1 MDEAVGG
8 MHEHATDG
16 ERLLTLGGAP
26 LLWRGVA
33 LGAAALGLA
42 VAAGKLV
49 RVSLMLAPV
58 GVVLAAGAVLAGWAA
73 LIHVT
78 GGERFDDGGCD

>member
-1 MDEAVGG
+1 
-8 MHEHATDG
+8 MHEHGSDG

-26 LLWRGVA
+26 LLWRGAA
-33 LGAAALGLA
+33 LGAGALGLA

-49 RVSLMLAPV
+49 RASLVLAPV
-58 GVVLAAGAVLAGWAA
+58 GVVLVAGAVLAGWAA